1 MTETSDTSSNP
12 SSTGRQPAVG
22 DPQETGGQPAV
33 DNQGGQESNETP
45 EANERQRSA
54 VPNQEDIQDQ
64 EFQDPLINLG
74 LNDNQD
80 DVRPVEAVNT
90 TMSPFK
96 PKPPRFGGVRTPP
109 K

>member
-64 EFQDPLINLG
+64 EFQVLKNQGNVQSVRVKIDLSKKDSLHVYSHG
-74 LNDNQD
+74 VVND
-80 DVRPVEAVNT
+80 R
-90 TMSPFK
+90 
-96 PKPPRFGGVRTPP
+96 
-109 K
+109 